1 MRRGLIEQFIQLLT
15 QLFRSGSK
23 PSTSPRSN
31 GGRRSSTRPA
41 GTTPKPPKPKP
52 VTKPRRGEPT
62 PPPSTDDEA
71 PARDIESESLTFEY
85 SPCLDGDPDPGE
97 VVWTWVPYEED
108 PTQGK
113 DRPVVIIGRRG
124 SNLIGVPL
132 TSKRHDNEP
141 QVAVGTGPWD
151 REGRPSYAKLE
162 RLLEIDPEQ
171 VRREGAV
178 LSRAHFDDVV
188 AGVRREQ
195 SR

>member
-1 MRRGLIEQFIQLLT
+1 MDLVRE
-15 QLFRSGSK
+15 LFRSGGSHASIGG
-23 PSTSPRSN
+23 PTT
-31 GGRRSSTRPA
+31 GRRPQRSRETQRPS
-41 GTTPKPPKPKP
+41 
-52 VTKPRRGEPT
+52 RGEA
-62 PPPSTDDEA
+62 A
-71 PARDIESESLTFEY
+71 PARDIDSDAVTFEY

-124 SNLIGVPL
+124 GNLIGVPL
-132 TSKRHDNEP
+132 TSKQHDNEP

-162 RLLEIDPEQ
+162 RLLEIDPDQ

-188 AGVRREQ
+188 AGIRRHQ